1 MTDLNLHLM
10 VPEIALVLLGIAVLL
25 AALWMKPEDRHKLG
39 WVTAAGIGLITAYA
53 YWLGPKAGETL
64 TAAQGLFRYDAFSL
78 YMKLVFGLAGMF
90 VCVMSVDYIR
100 RNGRGQGEFFAIVT
114 FALTGMFL
122 VSGVNDLMSMFVSLE
137 LVTLCFFILAAFRRQ
152 DRKSGEA
159 GIKYVIVGALA
170 AAIMLFGMAFVY
182 GATGEVRFEL
192 LRAKIAGL
200 GQAEQMTAF
209 FGLVLLLVGLGFK
222 IAAIPFHGWVPDVY
236 EGAPTPVTAFLS
248 IGSKAAGFV
257 LILRI
262 LILVVAGAFTAQLTA
277 LFALIAGLTLLY
289 GNLAAIPQI
298 NIKRLMGYSSI
309 GHAGYLLMGVVAII
323 AMQGAGR
330 GYETG
335 LTAILFYLLAY
346 VFTNMAVFFGIVIF
360 SAAGRREHRIDDYAG
375 LGKRAPLLAF
385 CMTIALLS
393 LAGVPP
399 LAGFFGK
406 FYLITS
412 VVEAS
417 QLPQIVDG
425 VVTHPNGWLLALA
438 ALGAV
443 NVVVSMYYY
452 LLVIKRI
459 YIFEP
464 AEGTESTPIAFG
476 GPMKAALLVCVILI
490 IVIGI
495 FQGPFVEMATGAL
508 ATTP

>member
-1 MTDLNLHLM
+1 
-10 VPEIALVLLGIAVLL
+10 
-25 AALWMKPEDRHKLG
+25 
-39 WVTAAGIGLITAYA
+39 
-53 YWLGPKAGETL
+53 
-64 TAAQGLFRYDAFSL
+64 
-78 YMKLVFGLAGMF
+78 
-90 VCVMSVDYIR
+90 MSVDYIR
-100 RNGRGQGEFFAIVT
+100 RNGRGQGEFFTIVI
-114 FALTGMFL
+114 FALVGMFL

-137 LVTLCFFILAAFRRQ
+137 LVTLCFFILAAFKRQ
-152 DRKSGEA
+152 DLKSGEA
-159 GIKYVIVGALA
+159 GIKYIIVGAMA
-170 AAIMLFGMAFVY
+170 AGIMLFGMAFVY

-192 LRAKIAGL
+192 VKGKIAGL
-200 GQAEQMTAF
+200 DDAEQMTAF

-248 IGSKAAGFV
+248 VGSKVAGFV
-257 LILRI
+257 LILRV
-262 LILVVAGAFTAQLTA
+262 LLLVVAGAFSTELTA
-277 LFALIAGLTLLY
+277 MFALIAGLTLLY
-289 GNLAAIPQI
+289 GNLAAIPQV

-323 AMQGAGR
+323 AMQGAGK

-346 VFTNMAVFFGIVIF
+346 VFTNMAVFIGIIVF
-360 SAAGRREHRIDDYAG
+360 SAAGQRKHEIDDYSG

-385 CMTIALLS
+385 CITVALLS

-417 QLPQIVDG
+417 RVAD
-425 VVTHPNGWLLALA
+425 NGWLLALA

-452 LLVIKRI
+452 LLVIKRM
-459 YIFEP
+459 YLFEP
-464 AEGTESTPIAFG
+464 IEGTESKPVVFG
-476 GPMKAALLVCVILI
+476 GPVKAVLLACVILI

-495 FQGPFVEMATGAL
+495 FQGPFVEMATSAL